1 MLPVKEAE
9 PNKQNT
15 VHVLGCRG
23 AILSWMGEQM
33 TQVTSAAEATE
44 TAGAVAEV
52 TEATETAEL
61 ASDSSGDAPGGRAS
75 TEAALEEAAMSL
87 LERDGVLAGLN
98 LREVA
103 DEAGV
108 NRGLVYHYFGSRGKL
123 LRRALRRRGE
133 SSLQKIREIDRVP
146 LADGQLRLLR
156 TLLGDP
162 EPVKLR
168 TLLLIDGTER
178 MKMMPLRE
186 RTQGLLSQAV
196 QRGELDADLDRHGV
210 HAFLVTA
217 IYGYVLYREAF
228 ASEMGVALPE
238 LDESFAEVYERA
250 VRSLAPPPAGPQQ
263 RGAQ

>member
-1 MLPVKEAE
+1 
-9 PNKQNT
+9 
-15 VHVLGCRG
+15 
-23 AILSWMGEQM
+23 MGDEM
-33 TQVTSAAEATE
+33 TQVTP
-44 TAGAVAEV
+44 TAGETPTQSAPASKEPSPPDGVAD
-52 TEATETAEL
+52 AGSETQ
-61 ASDSSGDAPGGRAS
+61 GGRAS
-75 TEAALEEAAMSL
+75 TEAALEEAAMAL
-87 LERDGVLAGLN
+87 LARDGVLAGLN

-133 SSLQKIREIDRVP
+133 SSLQKIREIDRMP

-168 TLLLIDGTER
+168 TLLLIDGTEK

-186 RTQGLLSQAV
+186 RTQSLLGQAV
-196 QRGELDADLDRHGV
+196 QSGDLDANLDRHGV

-217 IYGYVLYREAF
+217 IYGYILYREAF
-228 ASEMGVALPE
+228 AAEMGIDLPE
-238 LDESFAEVYERA
+238 LDESFAKVYERA
-250 VRSLAPPPAGPQQ
+250 VRSLASPPSATT
-263 RGAQ
+263 

>member
-1 MLPVKEAE
+1 
-9 PNKQNT
+9 
-15 VHVLGCRG
+15 
-23 AILSWMGEQM
+23 MGEEM
-33 TQVTSAAEATE
+33 TQVTP
-44 TAGAVAEV
+44 TARA
-52 TEATETAEL
+52 TAEQA
-61 ASDSSGDAPGGRAS
+61 ASTPEGWLDASGDTQGGRAS
-75 TEAALEEAAMSL
+75 TEAALEEAAMAL
-87 LERDGVLAGLN
+87 LARDGVLAGLN

-133 SSLQKIREIDRVP
+133 SSLQKIREIDRMP

-168 TLLLIDGTER
+168 TLLLIDGTEK

-186 RTQGLLSQAV
+186 RTQGLLGQAI
-196 QRGELDADLDRHGV
+196 QSGDLDPGLDRNGV

-217 IYGYVLYREAF
+217 IYGYILYREAF
-228 ASEMGVALPE
+228 AAEMGVELPA
-238 LDESFAEVYERA
+238 LDEGFAEVYERA
-250 VRSLAPPPAGPQQ
+250 VRSLTAPPPA
-263 RGAQ
+263 AT